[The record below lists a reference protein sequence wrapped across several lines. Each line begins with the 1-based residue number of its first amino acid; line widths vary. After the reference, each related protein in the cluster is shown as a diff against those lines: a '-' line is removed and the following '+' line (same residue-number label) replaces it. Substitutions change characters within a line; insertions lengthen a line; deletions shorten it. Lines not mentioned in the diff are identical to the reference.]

1 MAETK
6 SEKKVYEGSKP
17 HVNIATLGHV
27 DHGKTTLTS
36 AITYVSAREGKAKFS
51 KYEEIDKAPE
61 EKARGITISIAHTE
75 FETDTRH
82 YALIDCPGHADY
94 VKNMI
99 TGAAQANSGILVV
112 SAEDGQMPQTREHL
126 LLAKQ
131 VGLNKLVVFVN
142 KVDLVTDKEML
153 ELVKEEVKGLLESY
167 GFDKDS
173 PIILG
178 SAKKALDEK
187 PEPGEPLGY
196 YQSQIKELLKKV
208 DEYLPTPPIDE
219 DKPFLMYIEDI
230 FTITGRGTVVTGK
243 VERGKL
249 IPGEEVEILGLGVEK
264 IKTKVT
270 GAEMFGQTLKVVKP
284 NYNAA
289 LLLQGIKREQ

>member
-61 EKARGITISIAHTE
+61 EKARGITISIAHRE
-75 FETDTRH
+75 FETDSRH

-112 SAEDGQMPQTREHL
+112 SAADGQMPQTREHL

-131 VGLNKLVVFVN
+131 VGLTKLVVFVN
-142 KVDLVTDKEML
+142 KVDLVTDNEML
-153 ELVKEEVKGLLESY
+153 ELVKEEIKGLLEEY
-167 GFDKDS
+167 GFDKNS
-173 PIILG
+173 PIIFG
-178 SAKKALDEK
+178 SALKALE
-187 PEPGEPLGY
+187 ENPGPNEPLGY
-196 YQSQIKELLKKV
+196 YQSQIKELFSKI
-208 DEYLPTPPIDE
+208 DEYIPTPPSDE
-219 DKPFLMYIEDI
+219 SKQLLMYIEDI
-230 FTITGRGTVVTGK
+230 FVIT
-243 VERGKL
+243 
-249 IPGEEVEILGLGVEK
+249 
-264 IKTKVT
+264 
-270 GAEMFGQTLKVVKP
+270 
-284 NYNAA
+284 
-289 LLLQGIKREQ
+289 